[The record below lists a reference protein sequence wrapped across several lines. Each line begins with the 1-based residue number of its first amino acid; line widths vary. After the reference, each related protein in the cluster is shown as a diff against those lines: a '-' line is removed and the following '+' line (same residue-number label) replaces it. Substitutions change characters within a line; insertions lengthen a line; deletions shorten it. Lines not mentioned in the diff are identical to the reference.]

1 MDMKKIKRFAL
12 LLIMASLAV
21 NVQAQLEQA
30 VKKIFAGDTVATH
43 PVSLHRDSDSARVA
57 NLQKSLEEARLNE
70 ANMRMEMEQMRLQ
83 MLSADSVKFSQQ
95 RQRIDSLRQFTKG
108 IPVVAEGDTLFYL
121 FTKRGGYTPQQR
133 AQMTGAAIE
142 EIGKRFNL
150 RPDSVSIDHSDIVSD
165 LMYGN
170 KVLLSLTD
178 QDALWEGVSRDSLAK
193 ERRQNV
199 ITKLHE
205 MKAEHSIWRMAK
217 RILYFLSD
225 QLGISQT
232 ESTYPASERY
242 KDKACVYPGI

>member
-121 FTKRGGYTPQQR
+121 LQNAADTLP
-133 AQMTGAAIE
+133 ATGTDDRCRYRRDRE
-142 EIGKRFNL
+142 
-150 RPDSVSIDHSDIVSD
+150 SVLISVPIPFPSTI
-165 LMYGN
+165 
-170 KVLLSLTD
+170 
-178 QDALWEGVSRDSLAK
+178 
-193 ERRQNV
+193 
-199 ITKLHE
+199 
-205 MKAEHSIWRMAK
+205 
-217 RILYFLSD
+217 RILCP
-225 QLGISQT
+225 T
-232 ESTYPASERY
+232 
-242 KDKACVYPGI
+242 

>member
-95 RQRIDSLRQFTKG
+95 RQRIDSLRQFT
-108 IPVVAEGDTLFYL
+108 
-121 FTKRGGYTPQQR
+121 
-133 AQMTGAAIE
+133 
-142 EIGKRFNL
+142 
-150 RPDSVSIDHSDIVSD
+150 
-165 LMYGN
+165 
-170 KVLLSLTD
+170 
-178 QDALWEGVSRDSLAK
+178 
-193 ERRQNV
+193 
-199 ITKLHE
+199 
-205 MKAEHSIWRMAK
+205 
-217 RILYFLSD
+217 
-225 QLGISQT
+225 
-232 ESTYPASERY
+232 
-242 KDKACVYPGI
+242 

>member
-12 LLIMASLAV
+12 LLMMVSLAV

-178 QDALWEGVSRDSLAK
+178 QEC
-193 ERRQNV
+193 N
-199 ITKLHE
+199 H
-205 MKAEHSIWRMAK
+205 
-217 RILYFLSD
+217 
-225 QLGISQT
+225 
-232 ESTYPASERY
+232 
-242 KDKACVYPGI
+242 